1 MPRKT
6 KSTSSKI
13 ESADMVQ
20 PPYFTPNDAAWG
32 GFINIRLSDTD
43 KEQFSVWWASNPSE
57 GGRILDDL
65 VGAGV
70 KFGLSYDAPNQCYV
84 ATITGALVE
93 GSNERYCVT
102 TRAGSLVEVVALMAW
117 KHAILAKGDYG
128 SFRPSN
134 GKLMNWG

>member
-6 KSTSSKI
+6 KSPSDKT
-13 ESADMVQ
+13 ESAEVVHL
-20 PPYFTPNDAAWG
+20 PYWTPNDAAWG

-43 KEQFSVWWASNPSE
+43 KEQFGFWVLENPAE
-57 GGRILDDL
+57 GGVILDDL
-65 VGAGV
+65 VCAGV

-102 TRAGSLVEVVALMAW
+102 TRAGTLSEVIALVAW

-134 GKLMNWG
+134 GKLNNWG